1 MFRKPIL
8 LFCIFFFL
16 ASFGTVMLKVHVQ
29 NLALDVKNIEFKR
42 SKLNNEIQVLKA
54 EWSYLNNAERVSRLA
69 EQHLGLSRAKIK
81 QVKYINKGNLEEVK
95 LMNKTSKD
103 IRRVN
108 TNWRYKSRVGILKIS
123 NKTTINK

>member
-1 MFRKPIL
+1 MFRKSIF

-29 NLALDVKNIEFKR
+29 NLVLDVKNIKSER
-42 SKLNNEIQVLKA
+42 DKLNNEIRVLKA
-54 EWSYLNNAERVSRLA
+54 EWSYLNNAERIDRLA
-69 EQHLGLSRAKIK
+69 KKHLGLSRTKIQ
-81 QVKYINKGNLEEVK
+81 QVRYINKGKLEETK
-95 LMNKTSKD
+95 LINRTSKD

-123 NKTTINK
+123 NKKPVN